1 MRYPGPSFD
10 ERVGCPGTHT
20 DYPQMRLNGPMFN
33 RQWHAVVPA
42 KLLKDAKSRLGREDL
57 ALPFFTDVI
66 SALKQS
72 KLVESVTVVSADPTI
87 CRLAVELNC
96 QIVMENRSNGIL
108 PAINMGISSLKLPD
122 QRNILVVLGD
132 LPCLNPDQVDSFILQ
147 GSEFDSAFVSDAEGT
162 GSTMWMRTHSTIP
175 TPHFGPRSRAMHRE
189 SGAIEI
195 DDPQLIGTRRD
206 VDTAVN
212 LWDAIRIG
220 VGKATEK
227 ALRAEAPRFHS
238 IDQHQKILTISQ
250 VSPPIGV
257 DENGRFHP
265 LDSTDLPPL
274 INPRVG
280 QRIAIPPKSQ

>member
-1 MRYPGPSFD
+1 MRYPGPSFED
-10 ERVGCPGTHT
+10 LVGCPGIYT

-66 SALKQS
+66 SALNQS

-87 CRLAVELNC
+87 CNLALELNC
-96 QIVMENRSNGIL
+96 QIVMEDQSNGIL
-108 PAINMGISSLKLPD
+108 PAINVGISSLKLPD

-132 LPCLNPDQVDSFILQ
+132 LPCLDPDQVDSFVLQ

-195 DDPQLIGTRRD
+195 DDPRLIGARRD

-220 VGKATEK
+220 VGKATGK
-227 ALRAEAPRFHS
+227 ALGAEAPKAYS
-238 IDQHQKILTISQ
+238 NDQHQKIVTISQ

-257 DENGRFHP
+257 DENGRFHR
-265 LDSTDLPPL
+265 LDNTDLSPL
-274 INPRVG
+274 IHPRIG
-280 QRIAIPPKSQ
+280 QRIAIPPNSQ